1 MKPTNVR
8 LQCANILNAVIS
20 KHASLPDALS
30 NETNQNINL
39 IKAWCN
45 GVIRHYFSLTEIIN
59 LLMKKPLKEKDYDIL
74 YLIYIAL
81 FQLRT
86 QSAPEYAVVSETVEL
101 TKLIKKNWATG
112 LVNAI
117 LRNYCREQKKLEAK
131 IKTID
136 VAFYDHPKWL
146 ISKLKNER
154 AENWETLLRENNR
167 VPPVWLRINQQKTN
181 TDDYAKKL
189 DQESTQN
196 PFVPSALLLT
206 ESVDVTTLPGFKE
219 SFFSVQDL
227 AAQLTAQTL
236 ELKPGLRV
244 LDACAAPGG
253 KTAHIAE
260 IEPNLEKLVAIE
272 IDSERAKL
280 IQDNFK
286 RLQLNTKPLQLH
298 IADATDVSTWYD
310 GQLFDR
316 ILIDAPCTGTGVIRR
331 HPDIKLLKRE
341 SDIKQLCE
349 LQKKLLASLWPLLK
363 AGGILMYSTC
373 SILREENTKQI
384 ELFIHQTKDAEPMRL
399 PEYWGVSQRIGVQF
413 FQEQNGSDGF
423 YLTKIRKT
431 S

>member
-1 MKPTNVR
+1 MKKNNVR
-8 LQCANILNAVIS
+8 LQCANILNSVITERT
-20 KHASLPDALS
+20 SLSYALS
-30 NETNQNINL
+30 KETNENINL

-45 GVIRHYFSLTEIIN
+45 GVIRHYFSLSEILN
-59 LLMKKPLKEKDYDIL
+59 LLMKKPLKEKDHDIL
-74 YLIYIAL
+74 YLLYIAL

-101 TKLIKKNWATG
+101 TKLIKKDWATG

-131 IKTID
+131 IKEND
-136 VAFYDHPKWL
+136 VAYYDHPKWL
-146 ISKLKNER
+146 INKIKNER
-154 AENWETLLRENNR
+154 AENWEALLIENNHT
-167 VPPVWLRINQQKTN
+167 PPVWLRINQQQTN
-181 TDDYAKKL
+181 TSDYANKL
-189 DQESTQN
+189 EQKSTQN
-196 PFVPSALLLT
+196 PFVPSALLLS
-206 ESVDVTTLPGFKE
+206 ESIDVTTLPGFKE
-219 SFFSVQDL
+219 GLISVQDL

-236 ELKPGLRV
+236 DLKPGLSV

-260 IEPNLEKLVAIE
+260 IEPNLKRLVAIE
-272 IDSERAKL
+272 IDPERAHF

-286 RLQLNTKPLQLH
+286 RLQLNSKMLQLH
-298 IADATDVSTWYD
+298 IADATETATWHD

-316 ILIDAPCTGTGVIRR
+316 ILIDAPCSGTGVIRR

-349 LQKKLLASLWPLLK
+349 LQKKLLSSLWPLLK
-363 AGGILMYSTC
+363 TGGILMYSTC

-384 ELFIHQTKDAEPMRL
+384 ETFISQTNGAEHIPL
-399 PEYWGVSQRIGVQF
+399 KEYWGTPQRCGTQF

-423 YLTKIRKT
+423 YIAIIQKT